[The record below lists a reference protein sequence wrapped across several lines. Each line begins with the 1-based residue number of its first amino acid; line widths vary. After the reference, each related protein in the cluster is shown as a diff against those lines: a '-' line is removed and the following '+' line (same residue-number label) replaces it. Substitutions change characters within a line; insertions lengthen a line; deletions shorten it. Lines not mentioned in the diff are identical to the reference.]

1 MNKRVISV
9 DLSSQGIT
17 QAIKELND
25 WRDWLLQKTDELL
38 KELAEE
44 GVEIASAHFANAVY
58 DGYSDVTVHWEDRD
72 DHTVAVV
79 GFGKTV
85 LMLEFGSGVK
95 FPDNHPEAGPANTL
109 HGSWS
114 ESEYGKGHW
123 DNPKGWFYAHGRR
136 SYGNPAN
143 KCMYR
148 TKSDLKN
155 QFEQIARRVFV

>member
-1 MNKRVISV
+1 MKRVIRMDIS
-9 DLSSQGIT
+9 DAGINKAIQELS
-17 QAIKELND
+17 D
-25 WRDWLLQKTDELL
+25 WKDWILEKTDELL
-38 KELAEE
+38 KELAKE
-44 GVEIASAHFANAVY
+44 GVVIADGYFKSADY
-58 DGYSDVTVHWEDRD
+58 DGYSDVSVHWEDRGEN
-72 DHTVAVV
+72 TVAVV

-85 LMLEFGSGVK
+85 LMLEFGSGVRY
-95 FPDNHPEAGPANTL
+95 PDNHPEAGAENTL

-114 ESEYGKGHW
+114 EGEFGKGHW

-155 QFEQIARRVFV
+155 LFEQIARRVFV